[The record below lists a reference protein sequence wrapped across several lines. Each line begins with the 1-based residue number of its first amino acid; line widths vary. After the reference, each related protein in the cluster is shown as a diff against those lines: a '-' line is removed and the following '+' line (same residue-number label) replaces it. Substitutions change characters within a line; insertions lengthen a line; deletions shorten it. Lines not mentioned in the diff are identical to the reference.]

1 MEGNGNQSGNGN
13 RENELLLQAVLQ
25 MSEDL
30 ARLEKRM
37 NQEHRK
43 LHEEI
48 KKQNEE
54 TFGRLLPQQEKQ
66 AQELNRLM
74 DGTSRRQVELSN
86 LLEHI
91 QRGYTGLYT
100 MWNQKVSEADQE
112 MRNLKVLKE
121 ELRQY
126 VSNLTGVR
134 WEWLVTV
141 IAAVVLSSMVSTW
154 MVGREVS
161 GYTKIEQTELARLRA
176 IEQEAARTRSW
187 CESLSADE
195 NERAR
200 SCLMTPP
207 AESQPA
213 SETPKKSEKK
223 SGSEKRKR

>member
-13 RENELLLQAVLQ
+13 RENELLLQAVFQ

-200 SCLMTPP
+200 SCLMTAPV
-207 AESQPA
+207 ENQPA